1 MSQRGGCKDKRIARA
16 VTFKMRCQEASIP
29 EAMRAAEFT
38 LAESRDP
45 AKQMAVRRACMKGNP
60 FYSNAPVGLSVAPSA
75 EQTPGTSVAPLT
87 EPVGEDS
94 LTLQT
99 PS

>member
-1 MSQRGGCKDKRIARA
+1 
-16 VTFKMRCQEASIP
+16 MRYQEASIP

-38 LAESRDP
+38 SAESRDP
-45 AKQMAVRRACMKGNP
+45 AKQMAVRRACMKANP
-60 FYSNAPVGLSVAPSA
+60 FYSNAPVGLSVAPLA
-75 EQTPGTSVAPLT
+75 EKTPGKSVLPLM
-87 EPVGEDS
+87 ELAGEDS